1 MTGSKKHRASA
12 ESASSANSST
22 TQAPTP
28 TPIQPELPPQLPSQ
42 TDLSRGLGPDVQSYF
57 GTLIPATKFM
67 VEQQLKQSPSSD
79 ATTGGIGL
87 TGPLNEQPPLAILT
101 GTREQMNSF
110 KHPWDMK
117 QCKSA
122 LQSTQLYEASGNVF
136 WFDNFKPT
144 WEAKEIPGTTPTW
157 DQIFRCRTQ
166 WSQDTFKLSAEE
178 DRVAEQHRFPDTCL

>member
-1 MTGSKKHRASA
+1 MTGSKKRASA
-12 ESASSANSST
+12 ESASSATSST

-28 TPIQPELPPQLPSQ
+28 TPIPPESPPELPEQI
-42 TDLSRGLGPDVQSYF
+42 DLSRGLGPDVLRYF
-57 GTLIPATKFM
+57 ALLMPATKFM
-67 VEQQLKQSPSSD
+67 VEQQFKQSPSSD

-87 TGPLNEQPPLAILT
+87 TGPLNEQPPLAIVT

-117 QCKSA
+117 ECKSA

-136 WFDNFKPT
+136 WFDNLFKPT

-157 DQIFRCRTQ
+157 DQILRCRTQ
-166 WSQDTFKLSAEE
+166 WSPDTFKLSADE
-178 DRVAEQHRFPDTCL
+178 DLSSRAAPIS